1 MKRLFLISLWSFLF
15 FAVMLSAADTL
26 YIAPCDEVA
35 INIFGDQI
43 CLSQNEGKLE
53 RYVDGTLQHVY
64 SGQDYANKIDLQ
76 SPIRPVIDGT
86 GEIYVLDDATNTV
99 ISWDRFLNIRSITP
113 LHEDILSP
121 KDFTINSEHD
131 WLIYDDFYG
140 HILQIHPGKGFPT
153 NWGDRPVSGN
163 IKLFSIG
170 QQVIIYLEDLKLI
183 RICGENGATLAEY
196 PLPEDLDVIKLFVLD
211 NNTFGLRSKN
221 ALFIWKPEDDLL
233 RYLSDQKNVVYLGQ
247 QDNSYIMISQQGAV
261 VTIP

>member
-1 MKRLFLISLWSFLF
+1 M
-15 FAVMLSAADTL
+15 
-26 YIAPCDEVA
+26 
-35 INIFGDQI
+35 
-43 CLSQNEGKLE
+43 
-53 RYVDGTLQHVY
+53 
-64 SGQDYANKIDLQ
+64 
-76 SPIRPVIDGT
+76 
-86 GEIYVLDDATNTV
+86 
-99 ISWDRFLNIRSITP
+99 
-113 LHEDILSP
+113 
-121 KDFTINSEHD
+121 
-131 WLIYDDFYG
+131 IYDDFYE

-183 RICGENGATLAEY
+183 RICGENGTTLAEY
-196 PLPEDLDVIKLFVLD
+196 PLPKDLDVIKLFVLD

-233 RYLSDQKNVVYLGQ
+233 RYLSDLKNVVYLGQ